1 MEEEVEGE
9 EGEVETAEEG
19 EEAQAWRGREEA
31 GPGASEHQKIYQ
43 HFLKLSLDNCC
54 NITAPTMCAHSHSL
68 VSTGKTSRE

>member
-43 HFLKLSLDNCC
+43 HFF
-54 NITAPTMCAHSHSL
+54 
-68 VSTGKTSRE
+68 KTFFR